1 MVGNTAVIAIN
12 QDPLGIP
19 GMLFDEVLSGFRV
32 KGACLSSH
40 CSHVQLWMRPI
51 SHAAVA
57 VVILN
62 VASPF
67 TSNSSKFS
75 TESYDLFLPALG
87 FSLREPLVITD
98 LWTGLQQTVTTP
110 TFTVAGVVQH
120 GCRMLKVNQQ
130 EPSL

>member
-1 MVGNTAVIAIN
+1 
-12 QDPLGIP
+12 
-19 GMLFDEVLSGFRV
+19 MLFDEVVTGVHV
-32 KGACLSSH
+32 KGLCLSSH
-40 CSHVQLWMRPI
+40 CSHVQLWMRPL

-67 TSNSSKFS
+67 TSDSSKFS

-98 LWTGLQQTVTTP
+98 LWSGLQQTVVTP
-110 TFTVAGVVQH
+110 TFTVSGVAQH
-120 GCRMLKVNQQ
+120 GCRMFRISQQ
-130 EPSL
+130 ERSK